1 MKRVLVLVALTL
13 SASATAGPRHKVIV
27 LPVDGNADAATRT
40 KLTQSVQRLARV
52 IEGEVTPG
60 NTTLSETAAAVGC
73 DPEKPACVDQVRT
86 TLGYDEVVY
95 GVATKRDGEVTV
107 VVHRAAKGKDA
118 RSVTA
123 TLGAKES
130 PEKIEPTLLPL
141 FTGAAASGTS
151 TPPPSDT
158 PVEDK
163 PVDKPPTEDK
173 PVESKPP
180 DTVTGTQNLG
190 SGTPPPEGTH
200 LRRNLAITA
209 CGAGGLMVLI
219 GLGLWSSASSLQ
231 QEIDE
236 HSTDNVDDFIELRA
250 LEDKAQTRAIA
261 GDLMVLGG
269 LALGGVGGWILW
281 KDHKAQRMSVAPAPI
296 DKGAGVTFT
305 FVGGPW

>member
-95 GVATKRDGEVTV
+95 AVATKRDGDVTV

-123 TLGAKES
+123 TLGAKDS

-141 FTGAAASGTS
+141 FTGTAV
-151 TPPPSDT
+151 TPSPPT
-158 PVEDK
+158 ETVEDK
-163 PVDKPPTEDK
+163 PIDKPPEDK
-173 PVESKPP
+173 PVEATPP

-231 QEIDE
+231 QEIDD
-236 HSTDNVDDFIELRA
+236 HSTDDVDDFIELRA

-269 LALGGVGGWILW
+269 LALGGAGGWILW